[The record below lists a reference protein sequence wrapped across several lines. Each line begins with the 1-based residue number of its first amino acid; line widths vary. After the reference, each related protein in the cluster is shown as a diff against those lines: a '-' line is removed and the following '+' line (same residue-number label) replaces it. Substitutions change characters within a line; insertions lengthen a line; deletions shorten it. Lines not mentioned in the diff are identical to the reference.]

1 MKSSHPG
8 LATFVTVML
17 PGKGVTAAV
26 GRVLADH
33 GGSLGPHAPGRA
45 SATFHND
52 GDAVAAALAVRTA
65 LSSTTASLHTG
76 LAHAPGSACNPGPAV
91 RHCERLCEI
100 ANPGQVLVSAHTATA
115 VADRLPNGVS
125 LQNLGQHRL
134 RDLGP
139 AERVLELG
147 DASMT
152 AADTLRSLDS
162 VPNNLPVQ
170 LPPFVGRRPELT
182 EVATLLAAFATG
194 RSRLGAQDRIQGLPQ
209 AIIST

>member
-26 GRVLADH
+26 GRVLADR

-76 LAHAPGSACNPGPAV
+76 LAHAPGSAGSPGPAV

-100 ANPGQVLVSAHTATA
+100 ANRGQVLVSAHIAAA
-115 VADRLPNGVS
+115 VAERS
-125 LQNLGQHRL
+125 LVAEP
-134 RDLGP
+134 GP
-139 AERVLELG
+139 APAARPRASRKGPRAARRQHDRCRHAAIARLG
-147 DASMT
+147 SQQPA
-152 AADTLRSLDS
+152 RSADS
-162 VPNNLPVQ
+162 VRRTSTGTHR
-170 LPPFVGRRPELT
+170 GRCLRRSQRGGPT
-182 EVATLLAAFATG
+182 TRRAGSHPGLAAG
-194 RSRLGAQDRIQGLPQ
+194 HH
-209 AIIST
+209 

>member
-1 MKSSHPG
+1 
-8 LATFVTVML
+8 ML
-17 PGKGVTAAV
+17 PGEGVTAAV
-26 GRVLADH
+26 GRVLADR

-76 LAHAPGSACNPGPAV
+76 LAHAPGSAGSPGPAV

-100 ANPGQVLVSAHTATA
+100 ANRGQVLVSAHIAAA

-139 AERVLELG
+139 AERALELR

-162 VPNNLPVQ
+162 VPNNLPGQ
-170 LPPFVGRRPELT
+170 LTPFVGRRPELT
-182 EVATLLAAFATG
+182 EVVACG
-194 RSRLGAQDRIQGLPQ
+194 VRNGEVPRLGAQDRIQGLPQ